1 MPFQLHI
8 RQNLEAARDHFG
20 PGQVRTFTDGTVRIG
35 SDAACECRLDGPE
48 FAPCQVILEVGAGR
62 PGAVTARPGE
72 GSAGTY
78 LNQSPLD
85 GPAVLRSGDQLRVG
99 HWTLRFLRLHGKA
112 ERSRA
117 FQGVAWLAKA
127 AIVAILAAEVA
138 IVAWLPRHLHQ
149 MALWQS
155 QIARHRVVDVLD
167 RLDRANRKAQPVS
180 GLEREVRLAV
190 GRELKRRA
198 DYITEYGAELGAE
211 RTRLLYDELLGFE
224 RVLEHLAAGTL
235 PPPLP
240 TLDRDAG
247 VQALLAARR
256 QP

>member
-20 PGQVRTFTDGTVRIG
+20 PGEVRTFGAGTVRIG
-35 SDAACECRLDGPE
+35 SDASCECPLEGPE
-48 FAPCQVILEVGAGR
+48 FAPCQVILEVEPGVH
-62 PGAVTARPGE
+62 GAVTARPGE
-72 GSAGTY
+72 GSTGTY

-85 GPAVLRSGDQLRVG
+85 GPAVLRSGDRLRVG
-99 HWTLRFLRLHGKA
+99 HWTLRFLRLHGEA
-112 ERSRA
+112 ARSRA

-127 AIVAILAAEVA
+127 AVVAILAAEVA

-155 QIARHRVVDVLD
+155 QIARHRVVDILD
-167 RLDRANRKAQPVS
+167 RLERSNRKAEPVS
-180 GLEREVRLAV
+180 GFEREVRVAV

-198 DYITEYGAELGAE
+198 DYIAAHSDELSAE

-224 RVLEHLAAGTL
+224 RLLEHLAAGTL
-235 PPPLP
+235 PPALP
-240 TLDRDAG
+240 EIDRDAS